1 MPSNLNSYAKINE
14 TVSAQSREVN
24 PFLNDI
30 PIELISYEDSNNLLT
45 SLNITT
51 GLGNTDKRRT
61 LAKALGFSSGVMLA
75 LGASG
80 SRRSTNPVYKKVALS
95 GSWTFAAN
103 NASINGTGGKLLTDD
118 ELRLNEVVFTSA
130 GLASQVQSVNSDNQF
145 VLYVPFEVSGTSVT
159 LYRLIP
165 VSDYIGQIELLTI
178 GYLHCELSY
187 TGDILTY
194 SATVNVGNYTL
205 SIPSNTLT
213 VTGAAGWRYIVVS
226 PLGVVSVET
235 IPVAEITADTQ
246 VYTPTPVFNS
256 SANGYYSTVNTARR
270 IVGICYFDT
279 TIKEVIAYGSGK
291 NKRDGYLYGYSG
303 VSPFVNV
310 LNDRLQYT
318 GTIFKSRG
326 DITLVDNGAGNTPVN
341 AMRITNNVTQPIN
354 IFGSVGLVVPIGGA
368 IVVAL
373 QKNGSETVFY
383 DIVQCSNVGGTAQI
397 NQVFNFNYTD
407 NYSSSNDF
415 YQIYISA
422 TLGLAGAQI
431 YSIGANHVSV

>member
-213 VTGAAGWRYIVVS
+213 VTGAAGWRYVVVS
-226 PLGVVSVET
+226 SLGVVTVET

-246 VYTPTPVFNS
+246 QYTPTPVFNV
-256 SANGYYSTVNTARR
+256 SANGYYSTVNITRR
-270 IVGICYFDT
+270 IVGICYFDAT
-279 TIKEVIAYGSGK
+279 NIKEVIAYGTGK
-291 NKRDGYLYGYSG
+291 NRNDDYWRNAVSGTEALSAAGERLRFTDAMLY
-303 VSPFVNV
+303 
-310 LNDRLQYT
+310 
-318 GTIFKSRG
+318 SRG
-326 DITLVDNGAGNTPVN
+326 SNVTIVDNGYGSTDAYGCK
-341 AMRITNNVTQPIN
+341 ITNLENSPIT
-354 IFGSVGLVVPIGGA
+354 ISGLIDFTSISTSANGA
-368 IVVAL
+368 VSL
-373 QKNGSETVFY
+373 YKNGSVFIENIGAVY
-383 DIVQCSNVGGTAQI
+383 LVGASSASVPFTIIDKHAQANDYYTFVVVIASNVAITMI
-397 NQVFNFNYTD
+397 NIEVTK
-407 NYSSSNDF
+407 
-415 YQIYISA
+415 
-422 TLGLAGAQI
+422 
-431 YSIGANHVSV
+431 